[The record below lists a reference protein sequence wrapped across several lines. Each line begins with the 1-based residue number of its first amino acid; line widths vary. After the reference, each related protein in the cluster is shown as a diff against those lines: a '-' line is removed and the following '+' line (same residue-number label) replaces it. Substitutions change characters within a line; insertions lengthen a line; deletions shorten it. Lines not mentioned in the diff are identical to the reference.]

1 MTEVRLADMTGISR
15 YLSSAGMTD
24 LELWCFACI
33 TFTFLS
39 LISYVIILFTLGCPL
54 ASTQVNSGALSL
66 VQIHPDTV
74 L

>member
-1 MTEVRLADMTGISR
+1 
-15 YLSSAGMTD
+15 MTD